1 MILFPLNKSFN
12 PFEVPTDVNAEQKS
26 GEIVSSELKADVEQ
40 DNKVDA
46 VEVEPQAASNKNIAK

>member
-1 MILFPLNKSFN
+1 M
-12 PFEVPTDVNAEQKS
+12 PTDVNAEQKS